1 MKKILITGTTGFIGK
16 NLLDYFLKKK
26 YFIFS
31 LLRKSRKN
39 IRFAKE
45 YKINKNFKSIIF
57 SNIDNLKKQL
67 LNYKIDYVIHA
78 ATHYVKNHKSS
89 DIKKIIE
96 SNVLFPTIIA
106 DLLCKKKI
114 KKFINFGTVWQ
125 HYNNKMDYAY
135 NLYAS
140 SKQAFN
146 NIFNYYKNQ
155 FSKTKFYNLLI
166 SDTFGTNDKRK
177 KLIPIILKNYNNKNT
192 TNIPKNLSVNLVNV
206 KYIVKVIEIIID
218 KNIKP
223 NTYVIKEEKN
233 LKIFD
238 LINYLNQK
246 LKVKIKINWIKNKIT
261 NEKII
266 NFKTI
271 NFNKKNNTK
280 KEILE
285 LFDENLQY

>member
-1 MKKILITGTTGFIGK
+1 MKKILITGSTGFIGK

-31 LLRKSRKN
+31 LLRKSKKN
-39 IRFAKE
+39 IRFVKE

-57 SNIDNLKKQL
+57 LDMDDLNKQL

-78 ATHYVKNHKSS
+78 ATHYVKNHEYS

-96 SNVLFPTIIA
+96 SNVLLPTIIA

-125 HYNNKMDYAY
+125 HFNNKKDYAY

-146 NIFNYYKNQ
+146 NILNYYKNH
-155 FSKTKFYNLLI
+155 FSETKFYNLLI
-166 SDTFGTNDKRK
+166 SDTFGKNDERK
-177 KLIPIILKNYNNKNT
+177 KLIPLIIKNYNKKNT
-192 TNIPKNLSVNLVNV
+192 INIPKNLSVNLVNV
-206 KYIVKVIEIIID
+206 KYITNVIENIIN
-218 KNIKP
+218 KNVKP
-223 NTYVIKEEKN
+223 DTYVIKDKKN

-246 LKVKIKINWIKNKIT
+246 LKIKIKINWTKNVSM

-271 NFNKKNNTK
+271 SFNKINDTK
-280 KEILE
+280 KEILN
-285 LFDENLQY
+285 LFNENI

>member
-31 LLRKSRKN
+31 LLRKSKKN

-57 SNIDNLKKQL
+57 SDMDDLNKQL

-78 ATHYVKNHKSS
+78 ATHYVKNHKYS

-96 SNVLFPTIIA
+96 SNVLLPTIIA

-125 HYNNKMDYAY
+125 HFNNKKDYAY

-146 NIFNYYKNQ
+146 NILNYYKNH
-155 FSKTKFYNLLI
+155 FSETKFYNLLI
-166 SDTFGTNDKRK
+166 SDTFGKNDKRK
-177 KLIPIILKNYNNKNT
+177 KLIPLIIKNYNKKNT
-192 TNIPKNLSVNLVNV
+192 INIPKNLSVNLVNV
-206 KYIVKVIEIIID
+206 KYITKVIENIIN

-223 NTYVIKEEKN
+223 DTYVIKDKKN

-238 LINYLNQK
+238 LINYLNQTIK
-246 LKVKIKINWIKNKIT
+246 KKIRVNWTEDKAT

-271 NFNKKNNTK
+271 GSNKNNDTK
-280 KEILE
+280 KEILN
-285 LFDENLQY
+285 LFNENI

>member
-1 MKKILITGTTGFIGK
+1 MKKILLTGTTGFIGK
-16 NLLDYFLKKK
+16 HLLDYFLKKN
-26 YFIFS
+26 YFIYALF
-31 LLRKSRKN
+31 RKSKKN

-57 SNIDNLKKQL
+57 SNIDDLMKQL
-67 LNYKIDYVIHA
+67 SNYKIDYVIHA
-78 ATHYVKNHKSS
+78 ATYYVKNHKST

-96 SNVLFPTIIA
+96 SNILFPTIIA
-106 DLLCKKKI
+106 DLLCNKKI

-125 HYNNKMDYAY
+125 HYNNKKDYAY

-140 SKQAFN
+140 SKQGFN

-155 FSKTKFYNLLI
+155 FSETKFYNLLI
-166 SDTFGTNDKRK
+166 SDTFGKNDKRK
-177 KLIPIILKNYNNKNT
+177 KLIPIIIKNYYKKII

-206 KYIVKVIEIIID
+206 QYIVKTIEVIIN

-223 NTYVIKEEKN
+223 KTYVIKDKKN

-246 LKVKIKINWIKNKIT
+246 LKNEIKINWTKNKII
-261 NEKII
+261 NQKIV
-266 NFKTI
+266 NFNTI
-271 NFNKKNNTK
+271 NLTKKNNSK
-280 KEILE
+280 KEILD
-285 LFDENLQY
+285 LFNENI

>member
-31 LLRKSRKN
+31 LLRKSKKN

-57 SNIDNLKKQL
+57 SDMDDLNKQL

-78 ATHYVKNHKSS
+78 ATHYVKNHEYS

-96 SNVLFPTIIA
+96 SNVLLPTIIA

-125 HYNNKMDYAY
+125 HYNNKKDYAY

-146 NIFNYYKNQ
+146 NIINYYKNH
-155 FSKTKFYNLLI
+155 FSETKFYNLLI
-166 SDTFGTNDKRK
+166 SDTFGKNDERK
-177 KLIPIILKNYNNKNT
+177 KLIPIIIKNYKKKNT
-192 TNIPKNLSVNLVNV
+192 INIPKNLSVNLVNV
-206 KYIVKVIEIIID
+206 KYITNVIENIIN

-223 NTYVIKEEKN
+223 DTYVIKDKKN

-246 LKVKIKINWIKNKIT
+246 LKIKIKINWTKNVSM

-271 NFNKKNNTK
+271 NFNKINDTK
-280 KEILE
+280 KEILN
-285 LFDENLQY
+285 LFNENI

>member
-16 NLLDYFLKKK
+16 NLLDYFLEKE

-57 SNIDNLKKQL
+57 SDIDDLNKQL

-78 ATHYVKNHKSS
+78 ATHYVKNHEYS

-96 SNVLFPTIIA
+96 SNVLLPTIIA

-125 HYNNKMDYAY
+125 HFNNKKDYAY

-146 NIFNYYKNQ
+146 NVLNYYKNR
-155 FSKTKFYNLLI
+155 FSETKFYNLLI
-166 SDTFGTNDKRK
+166 SDTFGKNDERK
-177 KLIPIILKNYNNKNT
+177 KLIPLIIKNYNKKNT
-192 TNIPKNLSVNLVNV
+192 INIPKNLSVNLVNV
-206 KYIVKVIEIIID
+206 KYIVKIVENIFN
-218 KNIKP
+218 KNMKP
-223 NTYVIKEEKN
+223 NTYVIKNKKN
-233 LKIFD
+233 IKMFD

-246 LKVKIKINWIKNKIT
+246 LRKQIKINWTKSKIT

-271 NFNKKNNTK
+271 NLNKKNNTK

-285 LFDENLQY
+285 LFNENI

>member
-1 MKKILITGTTGFIGK
+1 MKKILITGSTGVIGK

-31 LLRKSRKN
+31 LLRKSKKN
-39 IRFAKE
+39 IRFVKE

-57 SNIDNLKKQL
+57 LDMDDLNKQL

-78 ATHYVKNHKSS
+78 ATHYVKNHEYS

-96 SNVLFPTIIA
+96 SNVLLPTIIA

-125 HYNNKMDYAY
+125 HFNNKKDYAY

-146 NIFNYYKNQ
+146 NILNYYKNH
-155 FSKTKFYNLLI
+155 FSETKFYNLLI
-166 SDTFGTNDKRK
+166 SDTFGKNDERK
-177 KLIPIILKNYNNKNT
+177 KLIPLIIKNYNKKNT
-192 TNIPKNLSVNLVNV
+192 INIPKNLSVNLVNV
-206 KYIVKVIEIIID
+206 KYITNVIENIIN
-218 KNIKP
+218 KNVKP
-223 NTYVIKEEKN
+223 DTYVIKDKKN

-246 LKVKIKINWIKNKIT
+246 LKIKIKINWTKNVSM

-271 NFNKKNNTK
+271 SFNKINDTK
-280 KEILE
+280 KEILN
-285 LFDENLQY
+285 LFNENI